1 MFNLSGATVSE
12 NESFSLFSVE
22 EDQVM
27 DPIVP
32 EVESHFPSTPQL
44 PQESVIQRVEGL
56 ANNDRQNT
64 KHFNFAQI
72 ISNPENQEE
81 ILANQLA
88 VKEEEV
94 EAMEVEYS
102 KCQAHNFVQ
111 KNVDIEDDDMEVDET
126 QPVPKNRFDYRRL
139 LLNDNSTS
147 SSARS
152 SLSEES
158 ETGKGKAESSET
170 SSTTSDKLQHQ
181 YDKSDERLLI
191 EKSDDE
197 KSEPK
202 CHVVT
207 TELYPKQTTRF
218 TLQLSGDT
226 SEKALESPNGQMKD
240 LQKSPRE
247 ELIKPIA
254 AKTDFTLRTFGPQP
268 YTRKDVGGPSQP
280 IVQFEMES
288 EDCIVDLRRSFG
300 GFRTSSGRFSQTTT
314 QDEVKSRLD
323 ESSRTDKEEAMDYY
337 DEGEAK
343 SFSLPHIQTE
353 SEVDGR
359 KSAQG
364 IPEVEKKLSFAEP
377 NLTKVPSDGVI
388 SKGKKLS
395 TFSLHSA
402 GESDTSNIGVSEE
415 LPLQRRNSIHNV
427 PYVDVNDPATRER
440 MERYKEERRSMLRA
454 KYRVEDYRE
463 KPPVSPTSKG
473 TSLSSPEGKKLS
485 DEITSPARKSLDN
498 GVEKTSPN
506 LSRYRK
512 LSTSSVEK
520 NVEKNIEKNI
530 EKNVEKNVEKILL
543 EKSPKIERNSA
554 IDKKQV
560 ELKPAS
566 LRKMPIEKTAL
577 SSPKSNT
584 IYKAENF
591 SKQAENTEAP
601 IRKWS
606 SNSRT
611 SLNSFDNK
619 KVSVSIIEPEVTLR
633 KLATLK
639 NDVIIPPTPQ
649 KPVPTVIPTHPEP
662 LDANSAKPS
671 SRSKLT
677 SRSSCPT
684 GLVEDDVN
692 VRERAAIFNS
702 AAAHRANQ
710 AELRTKFVSLVPT
723 TQTQTQNSE
732 ETKNN
737 SRKNNSV
744 GKMGGPGSPSKIKN
758 IAALFE
764 QKT

>member
-1 MFNLSGATVSE
+1 MA
-12 NESFSLFSVE
+12 
-22 EDQVM
+22 
-27 DPIVP
+27 PIVP
-32 EVESHFPSTPQL
+32 EVESFFPSTPKL
-44 PQESVIQRVEGL
+44 PQKSVLQRVEEF
-56 ANNDRQNT
+56 ANNDKQNAE
-64 KHFNFAQI
+64 HFNFAQMT
-72 ISNPENQEE
+72 SKPENQDERLYNPPTVKGEE
-81 ILANQLA
+81 DD
-88 VKEEEV
+88 
-94 EAMEVEYS
+94 EAMEVDDS
-102 KCQAHNFVQ
+102 KSQAHIFVQ
-111 KNVDIEDDDMEVDET
+111 KNVDNEVDNMEVDET
-126 QPVPKNRFDYRRL
+126 KQVPQNRFDYRRL
-139 LLNDNSTS
+139 LANDNSTS

-158 ETGKGKAESSET
+158 ETGKGKTESSET
-170 SSTTSDKLQHQ
+170 SSTTSDKLQDQ
-181 YDKSDERLLI
+181 YDKSDEKLLI

-197 KSEPK
+197 KSEAK

-218 TLQLSGDT
+218 TLQLSGDI
-226 SEKALESPNGQMKD
+226 SEKTSCQIKD
-240 LQKSPRE
+240 FQKSPRE
-247 ELIKPIA
+247 ELVKPIA
-254 AKTDFTLRTFGPQP
+254 AKADFTLRTFGPQP
-268 YTRKDVGGPSQP
+268 YTRKDIAGPSQP

-300 GFRTSSGRFSQTTT
+300 GFRTSSGRFSQAST
-314 QDEVKSRLD
+314 QDEVKSRQ
-323 ESSRTDKEEAMDYY
+323 EENSRIDKEEAMDYY

-395 TFSLHSA
+395 TFSLHST
-402 GESDTSNIGVSEE
+402 GESDISNIGVSEE

-473 TSLSSPEGKKLS
+473 ATLSSPEGKKLI
-485 DEITSPARKSLDN
+485 DEMTSPTRKSLDN

-512 LSTSSVEK
+512 VSTSSA
-520 NVEKNIEKNI
+520 
-530 EKNVEKNVEKILL
+530 EKNVEKIVVD
-543 EKSPKIERNSA
+543 KSPKVERNSV
-554 IDKKQV
+554 IDKKQADTK
-560 ELKPAS
+560 LTQPAS
-566 LRKMPIEKTAL
+566 LRKMPIEKPTSL
-577 SSPKSNT
+577 STKSNT
-584 IYKAENF
+584 NYLAENF
-591 SKQAENTEAP
+591 SKQVENSEAP
-601 IRKWS
+601 VRKWS

-639 NDVIIPPTPQ
+639 NDVIVPPTPQ
-649 KPVPTVIPTHPEP
+649 KPVPTVIPTTHPEP
-662 LDANSAKPS
+662 HDAKTSFPVKTSP
-671 SRSKLT
+671 RTKLT

-710 AELRTKFVSLVPT
+710 AELRTKFVSLVPP
-723 TQTQTQNSE
+723 TQNSE